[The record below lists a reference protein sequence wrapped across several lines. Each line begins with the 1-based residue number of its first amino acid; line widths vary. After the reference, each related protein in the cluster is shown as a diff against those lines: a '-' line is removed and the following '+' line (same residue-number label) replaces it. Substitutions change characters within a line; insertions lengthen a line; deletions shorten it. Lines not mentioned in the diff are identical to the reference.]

1 MDILNRLI
9 DSMQDDLIKSVQKL
23 VQIKSVKGEK
33 QLSCPFGEGSA
44 KALTEALRIGQ
55 NLGFK
60 TKNINNYVGYAVV
73 EHQPNE
79 YIEIKDLIL
88 DTKIYAHAICEL
100 SREDWNL

>member
-1 MDILNRLI
+1 
-9 DSMQDDLIKSVQKL
+9 
-23 VQIKSVKGEK
+23 
-33 QLSCPFGEGSA
+33 
-44 KALTEALRIGQ
+44 
-55 NLGFK
+55 
-60 TKNINNYVGYAVV
+60 VV